1 MPAEYEILIV
11 GTSPSS
17 EKGGISSALEGYFQG
32 IKELNIAHCHIS
44 THAGADGNS
53 SMLKRWFYAGKQ
65 LKKEISRVKSAGKQ
79 PIVWL
84 HPGAWLSLFRKFS
97 LGLIARV
104 LGAKVL
110 IQIHSNSYL
119 TYLNHPVLK
128 YYALLMISPAHRVI
142 ALTPWWQNKLREYT
156 NKPISVVPNA
166 ITQELLSIANSTTK
180 RQEESVDGH
189 STINILTMSR
199 LVKGKGFE
207 SVIRTMQK
215 LPEHFHLNIAGDGEL
230 KAALES
236 LVNENNLSDRVH
248 FLGWISGQDKIQHMK
263 NADVFCLPSSN
274 DSFGMVYIEAMSC
287 RLPIVSLDFGP
298 VNHIVKHEVSGIVSP
313 SLLERD
319 LANAITQAI
328 DKKETITKE
337 GLKQVIEQYSPA
349 IVATQLQQTIEECC
363 NEH

>member
-1 MPAEYEILIV
+1 MPAQYEVIIV

-32 IKELNIAHCHIS
+32 IKALGIAHCHIS

-53 SMLKRWFYAGKQ
+53 SMLKRWLLAAKQ
-65 LKKEISRVKSAGKQ
+65 LKKEISRVKSTGKM

-97 LGLIARV
+97 LGLLARI

-119 TYLNHPVLK
+119 TYLNHPLLK
-128 YYALLMISPAHRVI
+128 YYALCMISPAHRVI
-142 ALTPWWQNKLREYT
+142 ALTPWWQTKLSEYT
-156 NKPISVVPNA
+156 NKSISVVPNA
-166 ITQELLSIANSTTK
+166 ITEELLAIAKCSSEPYNKRSDHNSI
-180 RQEESVDGH
+180 
-189 STINILTMSR
+189 INILTMSR

-207 SVIRTMQK
+207 SVIAAMK
-215 LPEHFHLNIAGDGEL
+215 ELPDNFHLNIAGDGEL
-230 KAALES
+230 KAKLAS
-236 LVNENNLSDRVH
+236 LVDANDLNDRVH
-248 FLGWISGQDKIQHMK
+248 FLGWIAGQDKIQHMI

-298 VNHIVKHEVSGIVSP
+298 VNHIVKHEISGIVSP
-313 SLLERD
+313 SLSEPD
-319 LANAITQAI
+319 LANAIMQAI
-328 DKKETITKE
+328 DKKEAITTA
-337 GLKQVIEQYSPA
+337 GLKQVVEQYSPA
-349 IVATQLQQTIEECC
+349 IVAQQLQQTIEDCC
-363 NEH
+363 DEQ